1 MKFKM
6 FVTDVDDTL
15 LNDNHEITERN
26 KEAIMDMQRQGVT
39 FVLAS
44 GRPTEAITNI
54 AKELEL
60 DKYNGYIAGYNG
72 GEILDVKSGEIISRD
87 KLTRE
92 ELLGIYEETKDIDL
106 KFITYKNKSI
116 LGKENDEYVNE
127 EVRLTGFDFIE
138 FYDLK
143 DVEFDEVIKCMLV
156 GNSKIVSE
164 TREIL
169 EPRYK
174 GKYYVTIS
182 KPIFLEITNKNIS
195 KGNAVKKISEKL
207 GISLEEVAAIGD
219 SFNDVSM
226 LEIAGFSATVENGN
240 PEIKKMVK
248 FISSS
253 NNEDGIANFVEEMK
267 K

>member
-1 MKFKM
+1 M
-6 FVTDVDDTL
+6 
-15 LNDNHEITERN
+15 
-26 KEAIMDMQRQGVT
+26 
-39 FVLAS
+39 
-44 GRPTEAITNI
+44 
-54 AKELEL
+54 
-60 DKYNGYIAGYNG
+60 
-72 GEILDVKSGEIISRD
+72 
-87 KLTRE
+87 
-92 ELLGIYEETKDIDL
+92 
-106 KFITYKNKSI
+106 
-116 LGKENDEYVNE
+116 GKENDEYVNE